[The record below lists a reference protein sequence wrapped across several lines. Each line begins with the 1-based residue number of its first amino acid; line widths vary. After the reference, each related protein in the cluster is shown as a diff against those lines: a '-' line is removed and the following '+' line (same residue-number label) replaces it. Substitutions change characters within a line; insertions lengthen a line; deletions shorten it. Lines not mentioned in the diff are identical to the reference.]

1 MERRVLTS
9 ICQATNS
16 SKSAHVPKPYFM
28 KKFQQDKRTKKLAEK
43 ALVSLIAHGY
53 VSLHKTRNETTY
65 ELTDIG
71 LDPTF
76 RINTP
81 IHNIFCSPARAALEP
96 GPESRSALS
105 AV

>member
-1 MERRVLTS
+1 MIDAIERRVLTS

-43 ALVSLIAHGY
+43 AFVSLIAHGY
-53 VSLHKTRNETTY
+53 ASLHKTRNETTY

-71 LDPTF
+71 LNNCRD
-76 RINTP
+76 
-81 IHNIFCSPARAALEP
+81 IFQKYGRGIKLI
-96 GPESRSALS
+96 
-105 AV
+105 